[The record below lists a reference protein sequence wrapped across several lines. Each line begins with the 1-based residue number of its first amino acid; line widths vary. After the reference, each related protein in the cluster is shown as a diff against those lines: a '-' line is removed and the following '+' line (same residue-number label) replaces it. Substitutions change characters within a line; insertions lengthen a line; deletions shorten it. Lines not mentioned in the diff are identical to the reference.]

1 MKAHVQ
7 STTIPTGIDTP
18 SAIFAEVDSPG
29 DVAPDVLL
37 ERRLVEVVDDE
48 LTSDVD
54 DQSACDVD
62 DFTEVVVRDTVTF
75 GTIGENSSSAPAS
88 SYR

>member
-7 STTIPTGIDTP
+7 STTTPTGIDTP

-29 DVAPDVLL
+29 DVVPDVLL
-37 ERRLVEVVDDE
+37 ERRLVERRLVEVIDDE
-48 LTSDVD
+48 MTSDV
-54 DQSACDVD
+54 VD
-62 DFTEVVVRDTVTF
+62 GTETVVRGAVTF
-75 GTIGENSSSAPAS
+75 GTIGENSSSAPTS